1 MIQWPSMGSRIIS
14 ALVDWVVFE
23 FMAAL
28 VQTYSMDLP
37 RIRSEFSESPG
48 LSSMTTD
55 GAFGEL

>member
-1 MIQWPSMGSRIIS
+1 MIQWPSMGSRIRS

-23 FMAAL
+23 FMAVL
-28 VQTYSMDLP
+28 VQAYSINLP
-37 RIRSEFSESPG
+37 GIRSEFPESPG